1 MKMKAI
7 LLSSSQILTQ
17 IILTIVIIIIIK
29 DKSILIIKFIKIH
42 HIVMIKKSLPLI
54 MIETIKQKKKIK
66 FRY

>member
-17 IILTIVIIIIIK
+17 IVTIVMRIIIK

>member
-17 IILTIVIIIIIK
+17 IITIVIIIIIK